1 MKKRTLLLVVPTLL
15 TTLVGTSCGGNNTS
29 SSSTQVSS
37 SNSSSAS
44 KPSTDSS
51 TSSTT
56 NSNIKKEYTYSEIE
70 SMSGSLDANLKLPIA
85 GGAMNA
91 GLNLNVPMSLN
102 YQVANEEI
110 DPNKVLQYVK
120 FHFSI
125 DVGSRADLVLGV
137 SGSNSTTTT
146 STFYGLANS
155 LVSIV
160 GALTGSG
167 DGSLVNFFDGT
178 PFAYGDFYAEDEAP
192 KIKSI
197 DFDYNADGKLYI
209 SVMGSSNAPVL
220 SEESGQYEFDQVHS
234 LGTTMID
241 INEIIAQVMMM
252 LNNFKDL
259 GEVNFKTVLAFLANI
274 NVALPEIEIDF
285 GKLIKVISSLCITMG
300 QGEVGIKLNDEGI
313 NNLNTLLASLIP
325 EDYASFV
332 TLPKITDVI
341 GSSSFGTPNH
351 YVLVDVRTQYE
362 VNGFTYSDSLLKF
375 EFKDTIPASNVFPST
390 TYEQDYVDT
399 LNALKVVEN
408 VVNASENISYKAE
421 SAVEQ
426 NKVITETE
434 TALENAS
441 TSTKEKVGN
450 VLNVL
455 GVDESGDN
463 KVFTSYVEGMGL
475 LSTFESAIASYDADV
490 SKWTDENWD
499 EIADQIEEIMNFDDS
514 NIIKN
519 SYLTVK
525 LTSVIDAYTEHVAI
539 KEAETQAQFLVTSEA
554 ISQILDKYVDEV
566 IDGDMSKVAIDFVK
580 ELTSAIYI
588 GTDEVKPL
596 TYFDERTIDS
606 MLGFVFTEKDY
617 AAYGASI
624 KYVYDSIVA
633 AQEKVKSASEVSD
646 LTEKDFVNPL
656 QNVIM
661 PLYLDGTYIGKYF
674 DETNSFNNVLKARQ
688 KSLYTLISDFNYVT
702 EEAITY
708 LAGLKLGESKNWVVE
723 TLNTYNVKPAD
734 VASSSDL
741 TALNASLEKLTTLE
755 SKLSYILTSTDSVIS
770 ENTQVAKA
778 AISSYKNALTERI
791 AALQA

>member
-70 SMSGSLDANLKLPIA
+70 SMSGSLDANLKLPIS
-85 GGAMNA
+85 GGAMNV

-137 SGSNSTTTT
+137 SGSNSTTT

-167 DGSLVNFFDGT
+167 DGNLVNFFDGT

-390 TYEQDYVDT
+390 TYERDYVDT

-463 KVFTSYVEGMGL
+463 KVFTSYVEGMDL

-566 IDGDMSKVAIDFVK
+566 IDGDMSKVAINFVK

-688 KSLYTLISDFNYVT
+688 KSLYALISDFNFDT
-702 EEAITY
+702 KEAITY

-723 TLNTYNVKPAD
+723 TLNTYDVKPAD

-741 TALNASLEKLTTLE
+741 IALNASLEKLTTLE

-770 ENTQVAKA
+770 ENTQEAKA

>member
-15 TTLVGTSCGGNNTS
+15 TAFVGTSCGGNNTS
-29 SSSTQVSS
+29 SSSAPVSS

-137 SGSNSTTTT
+137 SGSNSTTT

-285 GKLIKVISSLCITMG
+285 GKLIKVISSLCVTMG

-624 KYVYDSIVA
+624 KYVYDSIVV

>member
-15 TTLVGTSCGGNNTS
+15 TALVGTSCGGNNTS
-29 SSSTQVSS
+29 SSSAPVSS

-137 SGSNSTTTT
+137 SGSNSTTT

-220 SEESGQYEFDQVHS
+220 NEESGQYEFDQVHS

-285 GKLIKVISSLCITMG
+285 GKLIKVISSLCVTMG

-606 MLGFVFTEKDY
+606 MLGFVFTEEDY

-723 TLNTYNVKPAD
+723 TLNTYDVKPAD

-741 TALNASLEKLTTLE
+741 IALNASLEKLTTLE

>member
-1 MKKRTLLLVVPTLL
+1 
-15 TTLVGTSCGGNNTS
+15 
-29 SSSTQVSS
+29 
-37 SNSSSAS
+37 
-44 KPSTDSS
+44 
-51 TSSTT
+51 
-56 NSNIKKEYTYSEIE
+56 
-70 SMSGSLDANLKLPIA
+70 
-85 GGAMNA
+85 
-91 GLNLNVPMSLN
+91 
-102 YQVANEEI
+102 
-110 DPNKVLQYVK
+110 
-120 FHFSI
+120 
-125 DVGSRADLVLGV
+125 
-137 SGSNSTTTT
+137 
-146 STFYGLANS
+146 
-155 LVSIV
+155 
-160 GALTGSG
+160 
-167 DGSLVNFFDGT
+167 
-178 PFAYGDFYAEDEAP
+178 
-192 KIKSI
+192 
-197 DFDYNADGKLYI
+197 
-209 SVMGSSNAPVL
+209 MGSSNAPVL

-285 GKLIKVISSLCITMG
+285 GKLIKVISSLCVTMG

-499 EIADQIEEIMNFDDS
+499 EIADQIEKIMNFDDS

-539 KEAETQAQFLVTSEA
+539 KEAETQAQFLVTSET

-566 IDGDMSKVAIDFVK
+566 IDGDMSKVAINFVK

-708 LAGLKLGESKNWVVE
+708 LADLKLGESKNWVVE
-723 TLNTYNVKPAD
+723 TLNTYDVKPAD

>member
-15 TTLVGTSCGGNNTS
+15 TALVGTSCGGNNTS
-29 SSSTQVSS
+29 SSSAPVSS

-285 GKLIKVISSLCITMG
+285 GKLIKVISSLCVTMG

-499 EIADQIEEIMNFDDS
+499 EIADQIEKIMNFYDS

-539 KEAETQAQFLVTSEA
+539 KEAETQDQFLVTSEA

-688 KSLYTLISDFNYVT
+688 KSLYALISDFNYDT
-702 EEAITY
+702 KEAITY

-723 TLNTYNVKPAD
+723 TLNTYDVKPAD

-741 TALNASLEKLTTLE
+741 IALNASLEKLTTLE

>member
-137 SGSNSTTTT
+137 SGSNSTTT

-688 KSLYTLISDFNYVT
+688 KSLYALISDFNFDT
-702 EEAITY
+702 KEAITY

-723 TLNTYNVKPAD
+723 TLNTYDVKPAD

-741 TALNASLEKLTTLE
+741 IALNASLEKLTTLE

-770 ENTQVAKA
+770 ENTQEAKA

>member
-15 TTLVGTSCGGNNTS
+15 TALVGTSCGGNNTS

-137 SGSNSTTTT
+137 SGSNSTTT

-285 GKLIKVISSLCITMG
+285 GKLIKVISSLCVTMG

-499 EIADQIEEIMNFDDS
+499 EIADQIEKIMNFDDS

-688 KSLYTLISDFNYVT
+688 KSLYALISDFNFDT
-702 EEAITY
+702 KEAITY

-723 TLNTYNVKPAD
+723 TLNTYDVKPAD

-741 TALNASLEKLTTLE
+741 IALNASLEKLTTLE

>member
-313 NNLNTLLASLIP
+313 KNLNTLLASLIP

-723 TLNTYNVKPAD
+723 TLNTYDVKPAD

-741 TALNASLEKLTTLE
+741 IALNASLEKLTTLE

>member
-137 SGSNSTTTT
+137 SGSNSTTT

-274 NVALPEIEIDF
+274 NVALPKIEIDF

-475 LSTFESAIASYDADV
+475 LSTFESAIASYDVDV

-499 EIADQIEEIMNFDDS
+499 EIADQIEKIMNFDDS

-688 KSLYTLISDFNYVT
+688 KSLYALISDFNFDT
-702 EEAITY
+702 KEAITY

-723 TLNTYNVKPAD
+723 TLNTYDVKPAD

-741 TALNASLEKLTTLE
+741 IALNASLEKLTTLE

>member
-15 TTLVGTSCGGNNTS
+15 TTIVGTSCGGNNTS
-29 SSSTQVSS
+29 SSSAPVSS

-137 SGSNSTTTT
+137 SGSNSTTT

-178 PFAYGDFYAEDEAP
+178 PFAYGDFYTEDEAP

-285 GKLIKVISSLCITMG
+285 GKIIKVISGLCITMG

-325 EDYASFV
+325 EDYSSFV

-351 YVLVDVRTQYE
+351 YVLVDVRTQNE

-399 LNALKVVEN
+399 INALKVVEN

-499 EIADQIEEIMNFDDS
+499 EIADQIEKIMNFDDS

-566 IDGDMSKVAIDFVK
+566 IDGDMSKVAINFVK

-688 KSLYTLISDFNYVT
+688 KSLYALISDFNFDT
-702 EEAITY
+702 KEAITY

-723 TLNTYNVKPAD
+723 TLNTYDVKPAD

>member
-15 TTLVGTSCGGNNTS
+15 TALVGTSCGGNNTS

-241 INEIIAQVMMM
+241 INEIIAQVMMT

-723 TLNTYNVKPAD
+723 TLNTYDVKPAD

>member
-15 TTLVGTSCGGNNTS
+15 TAFVGTSCGGNNTS
-29 SSSTQVSS
+29 SSSAPVSS

-85 GGAMNA
+85 GGAMNV
-91 GLNLNVPMSLN
+91 GLNLNVPMALN

-723 TLNTYNVKPAD
+723 TLNTYDVKPAD

>member
-29 SSSTQVSS
+29 SSSAPVSS

-70 SMSGSLDANLKLPIA
+70 SMSGSLDANLKLPIS
-85 GGAMNA
+85 GGAMNV

-137 SGSNSTTTT
+137 SGSNSTTT

-455 GVDESGDN
+455 GVDESDDN

-499 EIADQIEEIMNFDDS
+499 EIADQIEKIMNFDDS

-566 IDGDMSKVAIDFVK
+566 IDGDMSKVAINFVK

-688 KSLYTLISDFNYVT
+688 KSLYALISDFNFDT
-702 EEAITY
+702 KEAITY

-723 TLNTYNVKPAD
+723 TLNTYDVKPAD

-741 TALNASLEKLTTLE
+741 IALNASLEKLTTLE

>member
-15 TTLVGTSCGGNNTS
+15 TAFVGTSCGGNNTS
-29 SSSTQVSS
+29 SSSAQVSS

-137 SGSNSTTTT
+137 SGSNSTTT

-285 GKLIKVISSLCITMG
+285 GKLIKVISSLCVTMG

-688 KSLYTLISDFNYVT
+688 KSLYALISDFNYDT
-702 EEAITY
+702 KEAITY

-723 TLNTYNVKPAD
+723 TLNTYDVKPAD

>member
-29 SSSTQVSS
+29 SSSATVSS

-44 KPSTDSS
+44 KPSIDSS

-137 SGSNSTTTT
+137 SGSNSTTT

-285 GKLIKVISSLCITMG
+285 GKIIKVISGLCITMG

-688 KSLYTLISDFNYVT
+688 KSLYTLISDFNYDT
-702 EEAITY
+702 KEAITY

-723 TLNTYNVKPAD
+723 TLNTYDVKPAD

>member
-15 TTLVGTSCGGNNTS
+15 TAFVGTSCGGNNTS
-29 SSSTQVSS
+29 SSSAPVSS

-137 SGSNSTTTT
+137 SGSNSTTT

-285 GKLIKVISSLCITMG
+285 GKLIKVISSLCVTMG

-688 KSLYTLISDFNYVT
+688 KSLYALISDFNYDT
-702 EEAITY
+702 KEAITY

-741 TALNASLEKLTTLE
+741 IALNASLEKLTTLE

>member
-15 TTLVGTSCGGNNTS
+15 TALVGTSCGGNNTS

-91 GLNLNVPMSLN
+91 CLNLNVPMSLN

-137 SGSNSTTTT
+137 SGSNSTTT

-285 GKLIKVISSLCITMG
+285 GKLIKVISSLCVTMG

-688 KSLYTLISDFNYVT
+688 KSLYALISDFNYDT
-702 EEAITY
+702 KEAITY

-723 TLNTYNVKPAD
+723 TLNTYDVKPAD

-741 TALNASLEKLTTLE
+741 IALNASLEKLTTLE

>member
-15 TTLVGTSCGGNNTS
+15 TAFVGTSCGGNNTS
-29 SSSTQVSS
+29 SSSTPVSS

-285 GKLIKVISSLCITMG
+285 GKLIKVISSLCVTMG

-351 YVLVDVRTQYE
+351 YVLVDVRTQNE

-566 IDGDMSKVAIDFVK
+566 IDGDMSKVAINFVK

-688 KSLYTLISDFNYVT
+688 KSLYALISDFNYDT
-702 EEAITY
+702 KEAITY

-723 TLNTYNVKPAD
+723 TLNTYDVKPAD

-741 TALNASLEKLTTLE
+741 IALNASLEKLTTLE

>member
-29 SSSTQVSS
+29 SSSAPVSS

-44 KPSTDSS
+44 KPSIDSS

-137 SGSNSTTTT
+137 SGSNSTTT

-285 GKLIKVISSLCITMG
+285 GKIIKVISGLCITMG

-434 TALENAS
+434 TALEKAS

-475 LSTFESAIASYDADV
+475 LSTFESALASYDADV

-499 EIADQIEEIMNFDDS
+499 EIADQIEKIMNFDDS

-539 KEAETQAQFLVTSEA
+539 KEAETQAQFLVTSET

-723 TLNTYNVKPAD
+723 TLNTYDVKPAD

>member
-15 TTLVGTSCGGNNTS
+15 TAFVGTSCGGNNTS
-29 SSSTQVSS
+29 SSSTPVSS

-91 GLNLNVPMSLN
+91 DLNLNVPMSLN

-137 SGSNSTTTT
+137 SGSNSTTT

-285 GKLIKVISSLCITMG
+285 GKLIKVISSLCVTMG

-351 YVLVDVRTQYE
+351 YVLVDVRTQNE

-566 IDGDMSKVAIDFVK
+566 IDGDMSKVAINFVK

-688 KSLYTLISDFNYVT
+688 KSLYALISDFNYDT
-702 EEAITY
+702 KEAITY

-723 TLNTYNVKPAD
+723 TLNTYDVKPAD

-741 TALNASLEKLTTLE
+741 IALNASLEKLTTLE

-770 ENTQVAKA
+770 ENTQEAKA

>member
-15 TTLVGTSCGGNNTS
+15 TALVGTSCGGNNTS
-29 SSSTQVSS
+29 SSSAPVSS

-285 GKLIKVISSLCITMG
+285 GKLIKVISSLCVTMG

-656 QNVIM
+656 QNVIT

-688 KSLYTLISDFNYVT
+688 KSLYALISDFNYDT
-702 EEAITY
+702 KEANTY

-723 TLNTYNVKPAD
+723 TLNTYDVKPAD

>member
-15 TTLVGTSCGGNNTS
+15 TALVGTSCGGNNTS
-29 SSSTQVSS
+29 SSSAPVSS

-220 SEESGQYEFDQVHS
+220 NEESGQYEFDQVHS

-285 GKLIKVISSLCITMG
+285 GKLIKVISSLCVTMG

-688 KSLYTLISDFNYVT
+688 KSLYALISDFNYDT
-702 EEAITY
+702 KEAITY

-723 TLNTYNVKPAD
+723 TLNTYDVKPAD

>member
-15 TTLVGTSCGGNNTS
+15 TALVGTSCGGNNTS

-285 GKLIKVISSLCITMG
+285 GKLIKVISSLCVTMG

-539 KEAETQAQFLVTSEA
+539 KKAETQAQFLVTSEA

-723 TLNTYNVKPAD
+723 TLNTYDVKPAD

-741 TALNASLEKLTTLE
+741 IALNASLEKLTTLE

>member
-15 TTLVGTSCGGNNTS
+15 TALVGTSCGGNNTS
-29 SSSTQVSS
+29 SSSAPVSS

-85 GGAMNA
+85 GGAMNV
-91 GLNLNVPMSLN
+91 GLNLNVPMALN

-125 DVGSRADLVLGV
+125 DVGSRSDLVLGV
-137 SGSNSTTTT
+137 SGSNSTTT

-463 KVFTSYVEGMGL
+463 KVFTSYVEGMDL

-499 EIADQIEEIMNFDDS
+499 EIADQIEKIMNFDDS

-566 IDGDMSKVAIDFVK
+566 IDGDMSKVAINFVK

-723 TLNTYNVKPAD
+723 TLNTYDVKPAD

>member
-15 TTLVGTSCGGNNTS
+15 TALVGTSCGGNNTS

-723 TLNTYNVKPAD
+723 TLNTYDVKPAD

>member
-285 GKLIKVISSLCITMG
+285 GKLIKVISSLCVTMG

-566 IDGDMSKVAIDFVK
+566 IDGDMSKVAINFVK

-741 TALNASLEKLTTLE
+741 IALNASLEKLTTLE

>member
-37 SNSSSAS
+37 NNSSSAS
-44 KPSTDSS
+44 KPSIDSS

-285 GKLIKVISSLCITMG
+285 GKLIKVISSLCVTMG

-688 KSLYTLISDFNYVT
+688 KSLYALISDFNYDT
-702 EEAITY
+702 KEAITY

-723 TLNTYNVKPAD
+723 TLNTYDVKPAD

-741 TALNASLEKLTTLE
+741 IALNASLEKLTTLE

>member
-15 TTLVGTSCGGNNTS
+15 TALVGTSCGGNNTS
-29 SSSTQVSS
+29 SSSAPVSS

-499 EIADQIEEIMNFDDS
+499 EIADQIEKIMNFDDS

-566 IDGDMSKVAIDFVK
+566 IDGDMSKVAVDFVK

-688 KSLYTLISDFNYVT
+688 KSLYALISDFNYDT
-702 EEAITY
+702 KEAITY

-723 TLNTYNVKPAD
+723 TLNTYDVKPAD

-741 TALNASLEKLTTLE
+741 IALNASLEKLTTLE

>member
-15 TTLVGTSCGGNNTS
+15 TALVGTSCGGNNTS
-29 SSSTQVSS
+29 SSSAPVSS

-285 GKLIKVISSLCITMG
+285 GKLIKVISSLCVTMG

-688 KSLYTLISDFNYVT
+688 KSLYALISDFNYDT
-702 EEAITY
+702 KEAITY

-723 TLNTYNVKPAD
+723 TLNTYDVKPAD

-741 TALNASLEKLTTLE
+741 IALNASLEKLTTLE

>member
-15 TTLVGTSCGGNNTS
+15 TAFVGTSCGGNNTS

-285 GKLIKVISSLCITMG
+285 GKLIKVISSLCVTMG

-723 TLNTYNVKPAD
+723 TLNTYDVKPAD

-741 TALNASLEKLTTLE
+741 IALNASLEKLTTLE

-770 ENTQVAKA
+770 ENTQEAKA

>member
-137 SGSNSTTTT
+137 SGSNSTTT

-274 NVALPEIEIDF
+274 NVALPKIEIDF

-499 EIADQIEEIMNFDDS
+499 EIADQIEKIMNFDDS

-688 KSLYTLISDFNYVT
+688 KSLYALISDFNFDT
-702 EEAITY
+702 KEAITY

-723 TLNTYNVKPAD
+723 TLNTYDVKPAD

-741 TALNASLEKLTTLE
+741 IALNASLEKLTTLE

>member
-15 TTLVGTSCGGNNTS
+15 TALVGTSCGGNNTS

-85 GGAMNA
+85 GGAMNV

-137 SGSNSTTTT
+137 SGSNSTTT

-167 DGSLVNFFDGT
+167 DGNLVNFFDGT

-399 LNALKVVEN
+399 FNALKVVEN
-408 VVNASENISYKAE
+408 VVDASENISYKAE

-499 EIADQIEEIMNFDDS
+499 EIADQIEKIMNFDDS

-566 IDGDMSKVAIDFVK
+566 IDGDMSKVAINFVK

-688 KSLYTLISDFNYVT
+688 KSLYALISDFNFDT
-702 EEAITY
+702 KEAITY

-723 TLNTYNVKPAD
+723 TLNTYDVKPAD

-741 TALNASLEKLTTLE
+741 IALNASLEKLTTLE

>member
-15 TTLVGTSCGGNNTS
+15 TALVGTSCGGNNTS

-137 SGSNSTTTT
+137 SGSNSTTT

-220 SEESGQYEFDQVHS
+220 NEESGQYEFDQVHS

-351 YVLVDVRTQYE
+351 YVLVDVRTQNE

-399 LNALKVVEN
+399 LKALKVVEN

-566 IDGDMSKVAIDFVK
+566 IDGDMSKVAINFVK

-741 TALNASLEKLTTLE
+741 IALNASLEKLTTLE

>member
-15 TTLVGTSCGGNNTS
+15 TALVGTSCGGNNTS
-29 SSSTQVSS
+29 SSSTPVSS

-178 PFAYGDFYAEDEAP
+178 PFAYGDFYAKDEAP

-499 EIADQIEEIMNFDDS
+499 EIADQIEKIMNFDDS

-539 KEAETQAQFLVTSEA
+539 KEAETQAQFLVTSET

-566 IDGDMSKVAIDFVK
+566 IDGDMSKVAINFVK

-688 KSLYTLISDFNYVT
+688 KSLYALISDFNYDT
-702 EEAITY
+702 KEAITY

-723 TLNTYNVKPAD
+723 TLNTYDVKPAD

>member
-44 KPSTDSS
+44 KPSIDSS

-137 SGSNSTTTT
+137 SGSNSTTT

-285 GKLIKVISSLCITMG
+285 GKIIKVISGLCITMG
-300 QGEVGIKLNDEGI
+300 QGEVGIKLNNEGI

-351 YVLVDVRTQYE
+351 YVLVDVRTQNE

-463 KVFTSYVEGMGL
+463 KVFTSYVEGMDL

-499 EIADQIEEIMNFDDS
+499 EIADQIEKIMNFDDS

-566 IDGDMSKVAIDFVK
+566 IDGDMSKVAINFVK

-688 KSLYTLISDFNYVT
+688 KSLYALISDFNYDT
-702 EEAITY
+702 KEAITY

-723 TLNTYNVKPAD
+723 TLNTYDVKPAD

-741 TALNASLEKLTTLE
+741 IALNASLEKLTTLE

>member
-15 TTLVGTSCGGNNTS
+15 TALVGTSCGGNNTS
-29 SSSTQVSS
+29 SSSAPVSS

-274 NVALPEIEIDF
+274 NVALPELEIDF

-351 YVLVDVRTQYE
+351 YVLVEVRTQYE

-656 QNVIM
+656 QNVIT

-688 KSLYTLISDFNYVT
+688 KSLYALISDFNYDT
-702 EEAITY
+702 KEAITY

-723 TLNTYNVKPAD
+723 TLNTYDVKPAD

-770 ENTQVAKA
+770 ENTQEAKA

>member
-15 TTLVGTSCGGNNTS
+15 TALVGTSCGGNNTS

-37 SNSSSAS
+37 SNSSSGS

-137 SGSNSTTTT
+137 SGSNSTTT
-146 STFYGLANS
+146 STFYGLANF

-285 GKLIKVISSLCITMG
+285 GKIIKVISGLCITMG

-434 TALENAS
+434 TALEKAS

-475 LSTFESAIASYDADV
+475 LSTFESALASYDADV

-499 EIADQIEEIMNFDDS
+499 EIADQIEKIMNFDDS

-539 KEAETQAQFLVTSEA
+539 KEAETQAQFLVTSET

-566 IDGDMSKVAIDFVK
+566 IDGDMSKVAINFVK

-688 KSLYTLISDFNYVT
+688 KSLYTLISDFNYDT
-702 EEAITY
+702 KEAITY

-723 TLNTYNVKPAD
+723 TLNTYDVKPAD

-741 TALNASLEKLTTLE
+741 IALNASLEKLTTLE

>member
-29 SSSTQVSS
+29 SSSATVSS

-44 KPSTDSS
+44 KPSIDSS

-137 SGSNSTTTT
+137 SGSNSTTT

-285 GKLIKVISSLCITMG
+285 GKIIKVISGLYITMG

-434 TALENAS
+434 TALEKAS

-475 LSTFESAIASYDADV
+475 LSTFESALASYDADV

-499 EIADQIEEIMNFDDS
+499 EIADQIEKIMNFDDS

-539 KEAETQAQFLVTSEA
+539 KEAETQAQFLVTSET

-566 IDGDMSKVAIDFVK
+566 IDGDMSKVAINFVK

-688 KSLYTLISDFNYVT
+688 KSLYTLISDFNYDT
-702 EEAITY
+702 KEAITY

-723 TLNTYNVKPAD
+723 TLNTYDVKPAD

-741 TALNASLEKLTTLE
+741 IALNASLEKLTTLE

>member
-15 TTLVGTSCGGNNTS
+15 TALVGTSCGGNNTS
-29 SSSTQVSS
+29 SSSTPVSS

-85 GGAMNA
+85 GGAMNV
-91 GLNLNVPMSLN
+91 GLNLNVPMALN

-588 GTDEVKPL
+588 GTNEVKPL

-723 TLNTYNVKPAD
+723 TLNTYDVKPAD